1 MPALSLLP
9 APTMYLFW
17 HTVTRLG
24 EAQLLLPALLAVTAW
39 LALRAQAPRVAL
51 VWLSTT
57 AVAALLTTATK
68 IAFIGYGLG
77 YAPLDFTGISGHAMF
92 SAAILPLLARET
104 VGAAHPRW
112 HAPAVLVGVA
122 LAALVAVSR
131 VKVHAHSPSESWAG
145 FVLGATASLLAL
157 RWVQLP
163 PVSAP
168 KKLVLIVGVWLAVA
182 VAGAPP
188 SRTHDWV
195 TRLSVALSGAP
206 EPYTRWHM
214 HRDWRRLNGPAGGAV
229 NAPLR

>member
-1 MPALSLLP
+1 
-9 APTMYLFW
+9 MYLFW

-122 LAALVAVSR
+122 LAAFDGYPKMRDGGWFPAAIPTLTYEYRRLGVNVGII
-131 VKVHAHSPSESWAG
+131 PSYKDRLYGGIS
-145 FVLGATASLLAL
+145 
-157 RWVQLP
+157 VQL
-163 PVSAP
+163 
-168 KKLVLIVGVWLAVA
+168 KLKLFQ
-182 VAGAPP
+182 
-188 SRTHDWV
+188 
-195 TRLSVALSGAP
+195 
-206 EPYTRWHM
+206 
-214 HRDWRRLNGPAGGAV
+214 
-229 NAPLR
+229 

>member
-9 APTMYLFW
+9 WPMYLFW
-17 HTVTRLG
+17 HTVTRFG

-39 LALRAQAPRVAL
+39 LALRAGAARVAL
-51 VWLSTT
+51 VWLATT
-57 AVAALLTTATK
+57 GVAALLTTASK
-68 IAFIGYGLG
+68 VAFIGYGVG

-112 HAPAVLVGVA
+112 HAPAVLAGLA

-131 VKVHAHSPSESWAG
+131 VKVHAHSPSECWIG
-145 FVLGATASLLAL
+145 FGLGAASSLLAL
-157 RWVQLP
+157 RAAELP
-163 PVSAP
+163 KASAP

-195 TRLSVALSGAP
+195 TRLSVALADCAQ
-206 EPYTRWHM
+206 PYTREAM
-214 HRDWRRLNGPAGGAV
+214 HRDWQRRQPPLNGQPL
-229 NAPLR
+229 APR